1 MVEVVVSPRAAADAD
16 EIYAYHTQYSDA
28 AAESFIGQLA
38 AAFERLSTYP
48 MIGAARD
55 SLRPGTRILVID
67 HYLLVHRLG
76 DDRVEV
82 ITIFDGRRNPATLE
96 AILRS
101 T

>member
-1 MVEVVVSPRAAADAD
+1 MAEVVVSPRAAADAD
-16 EIYAYHTQYSDA
+16 EIHAYLTQYSA
-28 AAESFIGQLA
+28 ASAETFIGQLA

-48 MIGAARD
+48 MIGAPRD

-67 HYLLVHRLG
+67 HYLLVHRLN
-76 DDRVEV
+76 DERVEV

-96 AILRS
+96 AIVRS